1 MNTDLLRKLDAAF
14 EKHFNARPAVHV
26 RAPGRV
32 NLIGEHTD
40 YNDGFVFPMAI
51 DRACYMAARARSD
64 RRVRIYT
71 VNLDKAGEVSLDD
84 VAVHPGREALWLNF
98 IRAALIEMSAAGLA
112 ITGADIA
119 VCSDVPLGG
128 GVSSS
133 AAYESAI
140 GLTLL
145 AVAGAKEPPRAEL
158 ARMMQR
164 TETRATGVRCGIM
177 DQFAS
182 LLSQQD
188 HAILLDC
195 RDLSY
200 KQVPVKLNGHS
211 FVIADTCTPR
221 ALASSKYNERRGEC
235 EAAAKILAVKSL
247 RSATLAQL
255 QAAEPKMEPNVFK
268 RTRHVVTE
276 IARTQEAAAVFERG
290 DLVAFGKL
298 MDASHE
304 SLKNDY
310 EASCR
315 ELDVL
320 VAAAWAIPGVLG
332 SRLTGA
338 GWGGCT
344 VTLLRNDAVEKF
356 QRDVTARYEQEI
368 GRKPVIILTG
378 AAQGAQ
384 VLT

>member
-1 MNTDLLRKLDAAF
+1 MNTDLLKKLDAAF
-14 EKHFNARPAVHV
+14 EQRFNAKPAVRV

-51 DRACYMAARARSD
+51 DRACYMAARARDD

-71 VNLDKAGEVSLDD
+71 LNLDKAGEVSLDD
-84 VAVHPGREALWLNF
+84 LAVHPSRGALWLNF
-98 IRAALIEMSAAGLA
+98 IRAALHEMNAAGLA
-112 ITGADIA
+112 ITGTDIA

-145 AVAGAKEPPRAEL
+145 AAAGVKEPPRAEL

-195 RDLSY
+195 RDLNY

-235 EAAAKILAVKSL
+235 EAAAKVLGVKSL
-247 RSATLAQL
+247 RDASLAQL
-255 QAAEPKMEPNVFK
+255 QAAESAMPANVFK
-268 RTRHVVTE
+268 RARHVVTE

-320 VAAAWAIPGVLG
+320 VGAARAIPGVLG

-344 VTLLRNDAVEKF
+344 VTLLRNDAVEQF
-356 QRDVTARYEQEI
+356 QRDVTARYEQET
-368 GRKPVIILTG
+368 GRKPVVILTG

-384 VLT
+384 VL